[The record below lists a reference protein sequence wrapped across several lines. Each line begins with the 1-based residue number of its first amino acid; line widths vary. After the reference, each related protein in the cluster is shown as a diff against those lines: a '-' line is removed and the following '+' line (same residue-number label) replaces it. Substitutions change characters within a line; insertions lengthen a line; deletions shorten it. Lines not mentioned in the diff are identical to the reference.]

1 MSISS
6 TKKTILTAIGAILIV
21 SLIGATSAF
30 AEKDDDKSHS
40 EKNPFTTILA
50 EIQQL
55 KDQIAKLQGGNI
67 AHTRTMWIDHLDF
80 LPGDPS
86 VSTSFNAVSSGVG
99 GGLSGLII
107 KSSTIGDT
115 ATGGGN
121 KVVETALEI
130 PPKNNVTGVTIC
142 YEGTNSSRTYID
154 QVRLAQVQN
163 PPSTALVL
171 LDDPTHLTASG
182 PTCVNSQPTLID
194 PNNGALLLSLRINS
208 GDTSDKIVLRSVGIT
223 LNGIP

>member
-1 MSISS
+1 MSIPS
-6 TKKTILTAIGAILIV
+6 TKKTILTAIGVLLIV

-30 AEKDDDKSHS
+30 AEKDNDKDKD
-40 EKNPFTTILA
+40 KNPFDKILA
-50 EIQQL
+50 EIEQL
-55 KDQIAKLQGGNI
+55 KDEIAKLQSSNT
-67 AHTRTMWIDHLDF
+67 AHTRTMWIDHLVF
-80 LPGDPS
+80 LPGDSS

-99 GGLSGLII
+99 GGLSGLVIQ
-107 KSSTIGDT
+107 SSTLGDT

-130 PPKNNVTGVTIC
+130 PPANNVTGVTIC

-154 QVRLAQVQN
+154 QVRIAQVQN

-171 LDDPTHLTASG
+171 LDDPTHLTATG
-182 PTCVNSQPTLID
+182 PTCVNSQPTSIN
-194 PNNGALLLSLRINS
+194 PNNGALLLSLRINA

-223 LNGIP
+223 LQGFP